1 MMIMMGHVKE
11 EMLCDDEDFIHNSLV
26 TLTVLFVFVGE
37 V

>member
-1 MMIMMGHVKE
+1 MMMRMGHVK